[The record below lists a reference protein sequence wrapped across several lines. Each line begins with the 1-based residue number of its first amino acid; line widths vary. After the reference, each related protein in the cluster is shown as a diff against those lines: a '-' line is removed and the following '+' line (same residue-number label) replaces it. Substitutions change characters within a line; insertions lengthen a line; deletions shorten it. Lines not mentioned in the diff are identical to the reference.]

1 MAEVPS
7 GPAEV
12 QEAFPRSRHFPLSSC
27 SNQKA
32 RDMTATIILLAM
44 LCINL
49 GIHLAK
55 HKEPREDR
63 YNFWVALF
71 AFAVQVTL
79 YYFAGLFE
87 NFK

>member
-1 MAEVPS
+1 
-7 GPAEV
+7 
-12 QEAFPRSRHFPLSSC
+12 
-27 SNQKA
+27 
-32 RDMTATIILLAM
+32 MTATIILLAM
-44 LCINL
+44 LFLNL

-71 AFAVQVTL
+71 AAAVQLAL
-79 YYFAGLFE
+79 YYFAGLFD

>member
-1 MAEVPS
+1 
-7 GPAEV
+7 
-12 QEAFPRSRHFPLSSC
+12 
-27 SNQKA
+27 
-32 RDMTATIILLAM
+32 M